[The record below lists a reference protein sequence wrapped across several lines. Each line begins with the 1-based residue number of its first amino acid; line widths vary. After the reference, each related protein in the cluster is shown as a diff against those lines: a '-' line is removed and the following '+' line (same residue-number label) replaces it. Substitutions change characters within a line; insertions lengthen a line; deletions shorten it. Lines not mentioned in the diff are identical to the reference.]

1 MSGKKAALATLFKL
15 LNPKMIY
22 THYYENALNLAVKD
36 PCFKVTILKEAF
48 EISREGISRSEI
60 IFYNFDELGEL

>member
-1 MSGKKAALATLFKL
+1 MSGKKAGLATLFKL
-15 LNPKMIY
+15 LSPKMIY

-48 EISREGISRSEI
+48 EISREG
-60 IFYNFDELGEL
+60 Y